1 MSHDLWP
8 LGLMRHRA
16 GAPAPPVELLRP
28 HAYEEIADVLRSG
41 KRVVPVGGGS
51 GVCGAVDPS
60 SGDVLLDLSGLDGIL
75 EVDEHD
81 LIARVQAGVNGLA
94 LEEEL
99 NRRGLTLG
107 HFPSS
112 LPVATVGGLVATRSS
127 GQQSTLYGNVED
139 MVLGL
144 KVMLPDGS
152 TVEPR
157 APVRSAVGPSL
168 RELFIGSEGGLGVIL
183 EVVLGLSRLPA
194 LTFGAGFDF
203 RNLDQGLEATREII
217 QRGLAP
223 LVMRL
228 YDPEDTAFQGSEATS
243 CLLVLGFAGEPVVA
257 EAQMDAAG
265 AICRGHDGRP
275 LGNGAFDRWRD
286 RRFHLSAERLKASL
300 EPPGS
305 FVDTIEVAARWS
317 ALPSLHRRVKEVIA
331 AHGAGL
337 CHFSHAYRQGCC
349 AYFTFAGSAESE
361 AAAQAAY
368 ATCWEGTMQAA
379 LDLGATIGHHHGTG
393 QARAPWVRR
402 ELDGWWPL
410 WRKVK
415 SAFDPAGVMNPNA
428 VGGPEPP
435 V

>member
-1 MSHDLWP
+1 
-8 LGLMRHRA
+8 MRRRA
-16 GAPAPPVELLRP
+16 GAPDPRVEHLRP
-28 HAYEEIADVLRSG
+28 RAYEDIADLLRSG
-41 KRVVPVGGGS
+41 RRIVPLGGGS
-51 GVCGAVDPS
+51 GVCGAVDPAP
-60 SGDVLLDLSGLDGIL
+60 GDVLLDLSGLDGIL

-112 LPVATVGGLVATRSS
+112 LPVASVGGMVATRSS

-139 MVLGL
+139 LVLAL

-152 TVEPR
+152 IVEPR
-157 APVRSAVGPSL
+157 APVRSAVGPPL
-168 RELFIGSEGGLGVIL
+168 HELFVGSEGALGVIL
-183 EVVLGLSRLPA
+183 EVVLGLSRLPT
-194 LTFGAGFDF
+194 LTRGEGFDF
-203 RNLDQGLEATREII
+203 RSLDLGLEATREII
-217 QRGLAP
+217 QAGLTP

-228 YDPEDTAFQGSEATS
+228 YDPEDTAFQRSDANG
-243 CLLVLGFAGEPVVA
+243 CLLVVGFAGEPAVA
-257 EAQMDAAG
+257 EAQIEAAL
-265 AICRGHDGRP
+265 AICRGRDGRP
-275 LGNGAFDRWRD
+275 LGPAAFDRWRD

-317 ALPSLHRRVKEVIA
+317 VLQTLHRRVKEVIA

-361 AAAQAAY
+361 AAAEAAY
-368 ATCWEGTMQAA
+368 AACWEGTMQAA
-379 LDLGATIGHHHGTG
+379 LELGATIGHHHGTG

-402 ELDGWWPL
+402 ELDGWWQA

-415 SAFDPAGVMNPNA
+415 FAFDPAGVMNPNA
-428 VGGPEPP
+428 VGGPDPP
-435 V
+435 A

>member
-1 MSHDLWP
+1 
-8 LGLMRHRA
+8 MRRRA
-16 GAPAPPVELLRP
+16 GVPDPPVEHVRP
-28 HAYEEIADVLRSG
+28 RTYEEIAELLRSG

-51 GVCGAVDPS
+51 GVCGAVDPAP
-60 SGDVLLDLSGLDGIL
+60 GDVLLDLSALNAIL

-112 LPVATVGGLVATRSS
+112 LPVASVGGLVATRSS

-157 APVRSAVGPSL
+157 APVRSAVGPPL
-168 RELFIGSEGGLGVIL
+168 HELFIGSEGALGVIL
-183 EVVLGLSRLPA
+183 EVVVGLSRLPA
-194 LTFGAGFDF
+194 LTRGDAFDF
-203 RNLDQGLEATREII
+203 GSLDQGLEATREII
-217 QRGLAP
+217 QAGLAP

-228 YDPEDTAFQGSEATS
+228 YDPDDTAFQGSEANG
-243 CLLVLGFAGEPVVA
+243 CLLVLGFAGGPAVA
-257 EAQMDAAG
+257 EAQMDAAL
-265 AICRGHDGRP
+265 AICRAGDGRP
-275 LGNGAFDRWRD
+275 LGVAAFDRWRD
-286 RRFHLSAERLKASL
+286 RRFHLSAERLRASL
-300 EPPGS
+300 EPPGA

-317 ALPSLHRRVKEVIA
+317 VLPSLHRRVKDVIG

-349 AYFTFAGSAESE
+349 AYFTFAGSADSE
-361 AAAQAAY
+361 AAAEAAY
-368 ATCWEGTMQAA
+368 AACWEGTMLAA
-379 LDLGATIGHHHGTG
+379 LELGATIGHHHGTG

-402 ELDGWWPL
+402 ELDGWWQV
-410 WRKVK
+410 WRKVR

-435 V
+435 A